1 MPSFTKKP
9 ASTALVTVAFAI
21 VYIVWGSTYFFI
33 QSAVQGGI
41 PPFLLGAFRF
51 LIAGMIMIAWCAFK
65 GEKIFVRKNIF
76 HASVSGVLL
85 LFGGI
90 GSVIWIEQTLPS
102 GMVAIMVSSQP
113 IFFVLLDVPN
123 WSANFRSK
131 AIITGLV
138 IGFAGVILLFS
149 SQLGSIFNGS
159 ATNSRLWGMLLVL
172 AGTISWSLGSLY
184 SKYKLTTGSAPVNTA
199 WQMLAAGCA
208 FLLISIPNHEF
219 YAFHLYAVPG
229 STWFALS
236 YLILLGSI
244 AGFTAY
250 VWLLQVRSTT
260 QVSTYAYVNPV
271 IAVILGILFAKEHI
285 SILQVAGLF
294 TILGSVLLISL
305 AKFRKEQRVKKK
317 EMEYFARVTD

>member
-1 MPSFTKKP
+1 MW
-9 ASTALVTVAFAI
+9 VIIAFAT
-21 VYIVWGSTYFFI
+21 VYIVWGSTYYFI
-33 QSAVQGGI
+33 EVAVQGGI

-51 LIAGMIMIAWCAFK
+51 LIAGIIMMAWCIFK
-65 GEKIFVRKNIF
+65 GEKIFVSKNIF
-76 HASVSGVLL
+76 HASISGILL

-90 GSVIWIEQTLPS
+90 GSVIWIEQTLPG

-123 WSANFRSK
+123 WSSNFRSK

-149 SQLGSIFNGS
+149 SQLGNIFNGTS
-159 ATNSRLWGMLLVL
+159 SNSRVGGMLLVL

-184 SKYKLTTGSAPVNTA
+184 SKYKLKTGAAAVNTA
-199 WQMLAAGCA
+199 WQMLAAGFV
-208 FLLISIPNHEF
+208 FLLVSIPARELNN
-219 YAFHLYAVPG
+219 FHVYAVPG

-250 VWLLQVRSTT
+250 VWLLQVRSAT
-260 QVSTYAYVNPV
+260 QVSTYAYINPV
-271 IAVILGILFAKEHI
+271 IAVILGVLFAKERI
-285 SILQVAGLF
+285 SVLQIAGLF

-305 AKFRKEQRVKKK
+305 AKFRKERRVNKK
-317 EMEYFARVTD
+317 EKEHFAKVAD